1 MKFIIGFSDLNG
13 YAAGGRI
20 YISLRR
26 DKRLLHGV
34 RGMQTPNLQR
44 CRSSSQKIFAR
55 QIFFGSPVFILVRTA
70 MQLCPHRHISL
81 RYVVAANF
89 AFHASVL
96 THIRKLCFV
105 ASPLPTKILR
115 LFVGALPYPVRPC
128 RGLLRRIGLTCF
140 FFSSPPKF
148 IFCREPVRS
157 SASLALFRQCKSPVA
172 VRGRAASYYVD

>member
-1 MKFIIGFSDLNG
+1 MKFIRGFSGLNR

-20 YISLRR
+20 Y
-26 DKRLLHGV
+26 
-34 RGMQTPNLQR
+34 
-44 CRSSSQKIFAR
+44 
-55 QIFFGSPVFILVRTA
+55 
-70 MQLCPHRHISL
+70 ISL

-115 LFVGALPYPVRPC
+115 LFAGALPYPVRPC
-128 RGLLRRIGLTCF
+128 RGLLRRIGLTCLLL
-140 FFSSPPKF
+140 SSPPKF
-148 IFCREPVRS
+148 IIYGEPVRS
-157 SASLALFRQCKSPVA
+157 SASLALFGQCKSPAA

>member
-1 MKFIIGFSDLNG
+1 MDTPR
-13 YAAGGRI
+13 AAVSISHFVATNACFMAFAECKRQI
-20 YISLRR
+20 CSVVAPLPKKSLRG
-26 DKRLLHGV
+26 K
-34 RGMQTPNLQR
+34 
-44 CRSSSQKIFAR
+44 
-55 QIFFGSPVFILVRTA
+55 FFGSPVFILVRTA
-70 MQLCPHRHISL
+70 MQLCPHSHISL

-157 SASLALFRQCKSPVA
+157 SASLALFRQCKSPAA